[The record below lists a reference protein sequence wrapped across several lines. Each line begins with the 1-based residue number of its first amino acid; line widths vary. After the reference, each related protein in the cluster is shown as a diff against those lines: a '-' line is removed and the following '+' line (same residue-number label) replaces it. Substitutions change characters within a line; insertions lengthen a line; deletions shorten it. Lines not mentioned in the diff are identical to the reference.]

1 MRSFQCKC
9 NNTIFFENN
18 QCTACLSSLGWCPGC
33 LSMTAIGPLGND
45 QYRCGNALC
54 GALLGKCFN
63 YTTHNVCNRCVL
75 VTTSAAPTEGFCD
88 YCRYNDTIPDLTVD
102 ENWQMWL
109 RLEVAKRRLFYTLDL
124 LRLPHGNEQDGMRP
138 PLAFDFK
145 GDVVEKSRWWWRTM
159 GKEEQ
164 VFTGHAGGR
173 ITINIREA
181 DHVEREKARVSFD
194 EAHRTIIGH
203 FRHEIGHY
211 YWEMLVM
218 NQCEAACTAIFGD
231 HNLSYSDAMQAHYK
245 EGAHDGWQRNYI
257 SAYATMHPW
266 EDFAE
271 TFATY
276 LDIVSVL
283 DTAMNMGLGDGLDP
297 CIAPIEQM
305 IKHYSRLGVVLNE
318 MNRSMGLIDLAPDIF
333 AGPIE
338 NKLAFIHH
346 LLRNNVKPSARALP
360 AKPSVFLNHNQT
372 RAERPKSASD

>member
-1 MRSFQCKC
+1 MRSFLCQCS
-9 NNTIFFENN
+9 NTIFFENN

-33 LSMTAIGPLGND
+33 QTLTALVPVNDD
-45 QYRCGNALC
+45 QYRCGNIAC
-54 GALLGKCFN
+54 GTLLKKCIN
-63 YTTHNVCNRCVL
+63 YSDHNVCNRCVQ
-75 VTTSAAPTEGFCD
+75 VSNTVEPTTGFCD
-88 YCRYNDTIPDLTVD
+88 YCRYNDTIPDLTISD
-102 ENWQMWL
+102 NWQKWL
-109 RLEVAKRRLFYTLDL
+109 RLEVAKRRLMYTLDR
-124 LRLPHGNEQDGMRP
+124 LRLPYGNTKDGISP
-138 PLAFDFK
+138 PLSFDFK
-145 GDVVEKSRWWWRTM
+145 GDVIEKSLWWWRTM
-159 GKEEQ
+159 GKEER
-164 VFTGHAGGR
+164 VFTGHAGGK

-218 NQCEAACTAIFGD
+218 GRCETAFIATFGD
-231 HNLSYSDAMQAHYK
+231 HNLSYTDAMQKHY
-245 EGAHDGWQRNYI
+245 ENGAKDNWQINYI

-297 CIAPIEQM
+297 CTAPIEQM
-305 IKHYSRLGVVLNE
+305 IKRYCRLGVILNE
-318 MNRSMGLIDLAPDIF
+318 MNRSMGLIDLAPDIL

-338 NKLAFIHH
+338 YKLAFIHH
-346 LLRNNVKPSARALP
+346 LLRNN
-360 AKPSVFLNHNQT
+360 AKPVSPSLLNESSQ
-372 RAERPKSASD
+372 RASQR